1 MNPVKQ
7 RLAAGQP
14 ALGVLLSMPSPQLA
28 QTLAASGLDWLFID
42 MEHGPIDFA
51 DCHALIAA
59 TQGTACAPL
68 VRVPSDNL
76 AAARPV
82 LDAGAYGLIF
92 PMVLGAPQATE
103 ALGYLRYP
111 PVGTRGVGPVYA
123 PQRWGLSMADY
134 LASANEDLAAFVL
147 IEHIE
152 AVRNVEAILAVPGID
167 VALIAPYDLSAS
179 MGHAGDLQHPEV
191 ADAIARAE
199 RAILAS
205 PAALGGLASS
215 AEDARAKLERGYRVV
230 LLGIDVF
237 LIQHMITDLLR
248 AVGR

>member
-7 RLAAGQP
+7 RLAAGDP
-14 ALGVLLSMPSPQLA
+14 ALGVLVSMPSPQLA
-28 QTLAASGLDWLFID
+28 QTLAVGGLDWLFID

-51 DCHALIAA
+51 DCHAMIAA
-59 TQGTACAPL
+59 TKGTACAPL

-82 LDAGAYGLIF
+82 LDAGAYGLIL
-92 PMVLGAPQATE
+92 PMMLGPAQARE

-111 PVGTRGVGPVYA
+111 PVGKRGVGALYA

-134 LASANEDLAAFVL
+134 LRQANDELAAFVL

-152 AVRNVEAILAVPGID
+152 AVRNAEAIVTVPGID
-167 VALIAPYDLSAS
+167 AAVIAPYDLSAS
-179 MGHAGDLQHPEV
+179 LGRPGDLQHPEV
-191 ADAIARAE
+191 AAAIERAE
-199 RAILAS
+199 QAILAS
-205 PAALGGLASS
+205 PVALGGLATS
-215 AEDARAKLERGYRVV
+215 AEDARAKLDRGYRVV

-237 LIQHMITDLLR
+237 LIQHLLADLLK